1 MAGVVVGET
10 IGAVAI
16 ADDEELDE
24 AEEGSGVTVAGIVLV
39 LGDFLHEP
47 GEPEIGEV
55 DAVEGFEFLPEV
67 FFQRGAVADVR
78 TVFVLQALELA
89 NETGF
94 EMLLPEDG
102 TGRVRPW
109 NIRSI

>member
-10 IGAVAI
+10 IGVVAV
-16 ADDEELDE
+16 ADDEELEE
-24 AEEGSGVTVAGIVLV
+24 AEEGIGVAVAWIVLV
-39 LGDFLHEP
+39 LDDFLHEA
-47 GEPEIGEV
+47 GELGIGEV

-78 TVFVLQALELA
+78 AVFVLQALELA
-89 NETGF
+89 DETGF

-102 TGRVRPW
+102 TGRIRP
-109 NIRSI
+109 